1 MSSSGEDMLSALSN
15 IAETVNGPILF
26 ITAIS
31 VFFLVGITVVMVY
44 FTFRYSRRRNPEP
57 EDVHGNTI
65 LEVVWTV
72 IPTLLAFGMFWY
84 GWVGY
89 QFMKNVPEDAY
100 EVNVTGR
107 MWSWL
112 YEYENGVQS
121 DVLNIPIGRPI
132 RLNLKSR
139 DVIHS
144 FYIPAF
150 KVKQD
155 VVPGVDGL
163 FLWFTAKEIGEYDVF
178 CAEYC
183 GLQHS
188 AMLSK
193 VVVMPETEFDE
204 WLSKKGEEVK
214 EMQASLEEGGEE
226 EGSLATLGQR
236 LATTKGCI
244 ACHSSDGSRLVGPSF
259 KALFGTT
266 QNVVSDG
273 VEREVTVDDDYV
285 RKSILEPKADI
296 VKGYQ
301 PLMPSQ
307 RGLVTDDEID
317 AIIAYIKSLK

>member
-1 MSSSGEDMLSALSN
+1 MLSALSN
-15 IAETVNGPILF
+15 VAEVVNGPILF
-26 ITAIS
+26 ITAVS
-31 VFFLVGITVVMVY
+31 LFFLVGITAVMVY
-44 FTFRYSRRRNPEP
+44 FTIRYSRRRNPNP
-57 EDVHGNTI
+57 EDVHGHTL

-89 QFMKNVPEDAY
+89 KFMKEVPEDAMQIQ
-100 EVNVTGR
+100 VTGR

-112 YEYENGVQS
+112 YEYDNGVQS
-121 DVLNIPIGRPI
+121 DVLNVPVGEPIK
-132 RLNLKSR
+132 LNVRSL

-155 VVPGVDGL
+155 VVPGLDGL
-163 FLWFTAKEIGEYDVF
+163 YLWFTAKETGEYDVF

-193 VVVMPETEFDE
+193 VVVMPRAEFDE
-204 WLSKKGEEVK
+204 WLSKEGEQVAAMK
-214 EMQASLEEGGEE
+214 TALEEGGDESA
-226 EGSLATLGQR
+226 SLVEVGKM
-236 LATTKGCI
+236 LAKTKGCI
-244 ACHSSDGSRLVGPSF
+244 ACHSADGTRLVGPSF
-259 KALFGTT
+259 KGIYGLSQT
-266 QNVVSDG
+266 VVTG
-273 VEREVTVDDDYV
+273 GKEREIVVDDDYIH
-285 RKSILEPKADI
+285 KSLYEPEADI

-307 RGLVTDDEID
+307 ANVVSDDEIK
-317 AIIAYIKSLK
+317 AIIEYIKSLK